1 MGLKGQVDILQ
12 VRASENLCR
21 SIKSHSSENGL
32 KYEGG
37 GLSFQEEETHIKGT
51 KSEMW
56 DLLMEQQKDSFKE
69 FQKSTESQKGQI
81 R

>member
-12 VRASENLCR
+12 VRVSENLCG

-37 GLSFQEEETHIKGT
+37 GLSFQAEETHIKGT
-51 KSEMW
+51 KE
-56 DLLMEQQKDSFKE
+56 
-69 FQKSTESQKGQI
+69 
-81 R
+81 